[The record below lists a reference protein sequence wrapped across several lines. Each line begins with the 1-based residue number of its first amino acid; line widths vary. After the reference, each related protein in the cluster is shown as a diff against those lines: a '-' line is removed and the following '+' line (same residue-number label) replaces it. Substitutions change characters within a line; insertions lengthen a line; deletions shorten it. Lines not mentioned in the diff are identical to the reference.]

1 MRSKSH
7 GSHRQYRGLEKEKSL
22 AKFDEGL
29 AVPVELDA
37 LGHDR
42 EGERAGEGDERL
54 DTSAICC
61 VGARGR

>member
-1 MRSKSH
+1 
-7 GSHRQYRGLEKEKSL
+7 LEKEKSL

-54 DTSAICC
+54 DQRHLLRRRSRPVNRSRPMTSTEA
-61 VGARGR
+61 